1 MEEISS
7 VVPYH
12 IILANDHAPL
22 RECLRRILRGKA
34 DLEVVGEAEDGLE
47 LFSLLASSKATPHM
61 VILDLSLPN
70 LRRDVICKLKANYPD
85 IKVLTLSMHKDKEY
99 FGRAMI
105 NGAEGYLLK
114 ENVDRELLLAIEV
127 IRQGGVYVPT
137 LLSERVPN

>member
-1 MEEISS
+1 M
-7 VVPYH
+7 VPYH

-22 RECLRRILRGKA
+22 RECLRRILKGKA

-47 LFSLLASSKATPHM
+47 LFGLLASSKAAPHM

-70 LRRDVICKLKANYPD
+70 LKRDVICKLKAIYPD

-99 FGRAMI
+99 FGRAII

-114 ENVDRELLLAIEV
+114 ENVDRELLPAIEI
-127 IRQGGVYVPT
+127 IRHGGVYIPA
-137 LLSERVPN
+137 LLSERVVH

>member
-22 RECLRRILRGKA
+22 RECLRRILKGKA

-47 LFSLLASSKATPHM
+47 LFGLLTSSKVTPHM

-70 LRRDVICKLKANYPD
+70 LKGDVIHRLKAISPD

-99 FGRAMI
+99 FGRAII

-114 ENVDRELLLAIEV
+114 ENVDRELLPAIEV
-127 IRQGGVYVPT
+127 IRQGGVYVPS
-137 LLSERVPN
+137 LLSEGVPN